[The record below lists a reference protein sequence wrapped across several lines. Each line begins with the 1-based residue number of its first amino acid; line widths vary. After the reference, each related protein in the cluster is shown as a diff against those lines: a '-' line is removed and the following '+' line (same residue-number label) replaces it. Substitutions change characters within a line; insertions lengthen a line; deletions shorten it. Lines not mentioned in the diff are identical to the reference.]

1 MDLTQLV
8 VFAVAALAAT
18 AVVVGLSWGFLRS
31 TEDRTLPVLLLLA
44 GFCAETIFVK
54 QPYVQIGLQ
63 IYPNDVISVFVVM
76 AAAVGFVRRAAP
88 ITDRLFLLW
97 MAFGGVIMY
106 SFLLGLMEYG
116 KAAGTEVRQF
126 FYLWAAGLLGVTAG
140 YTEQELRKIGHWC
153 TIAAYAFL
161 LIAACFLVG
170 VETGFINRAEVFDD
184 AGGGRVFR
192 PIGSHYTFFVG
203 TIGLAHMMV
212 WLRTTGK
219 TRSGWHA
226 AIMLLFVAV
235 MQHRSVWFAVA
246 VGMLCVAWLE
256 RRYLLRRLP
265 LLLGFVLILGSAAAL
280 ATWLGY
286 LDPLIDQMVG
296 STVSMADSGGTFA
309 ARIDGWERLLED
321 WSESMRTMLIG
332 FPFGYGYTRLYR
344 GQLIDFVAHN
354 HYIDLALRVG
364 VIGVVLFLVP
374 TVIAVVGCLRAR
386 TDSEFEYLTMRGLAV
401 ALIAAFVYY
410 MAYPSFYLLGGATG
424 IALAQLIRRREA
436 ALRHPP
442 AVDAPWARVVG
453 AGARAGVGSRV
464 GVGSHVGAGP
474 RAGARWRQ

>member
-8 VFAVAALAAT
+8 IFALGAFVAA

-44 GFCAETIFVK
+44 GFCAEAVFVK

-63 IYPNDVISVFVVM
+63 IYPNDAISVFVVM

-106 SFLLGLMEYG
+106 SFLLGVMEYG

-140 YTEQELRKIGHWC
+140 FTEQELRKIGRWC
-153 TIAAYAFL
+153 TVAAYAFVV
-161 LIAACFLVG
+161 IAAYFLIG
-170 VETGFINRAEVFDD
+170 VETGFINRAEVFDY
-184 AGGGRVFR
+184 AGGGGIFR

-203 TIGLAHMMV
+203 AVGLAHTMA

-226 AIMLLFVAV
+226 AIMLLFVTV
-235 MQHRSVWFAVA
+235 MQHRSVWIAVA
-246 VGMLCVAWLE
+246 FGLLWVAWLE
-256 RRYLLRRLP
+256 RRYLTRRLP
-265 LLLGFVLILGSAAAL
+265 LLLGFVLVFGSAATL

-286 LDPLIDQMVG
+286 LDSLIAQLVG
-296 STVSMADSGGTFA
+296 STVSMYDSGGTFA
-309 ARIDGWERLLED
+309 ARVDGWERLLED
-321 WSESMRTMLIG
+321 WSESAQTMMIG
-332 FPFGYGYTRLYR
+332 FPFGYGYSRLYR
-344 GQLIDFVAHN
+344 GQLIEFVAHN

-364 VIGVVLFLVP
+364 IVGVVLFMVP
-374 TVIAVVGCLRAR
+374 TIIAVVGCLRAK
-386 TDSEFEYLTMRGLAV
+386 TDSEFEYMLMRSLAV
-401 ALIAAFVYY
+401 ALLAAFVYY
-410 MAYPSFYLLGGATG
+410 VAYPSFYLLGGATG
-424 IALAQLIRRREA
+424 VALAQLIRRREA
-436 ALRHPP
+436 VLKLPATGMPWLRVET
-442 AVDAPWARVVG
+442 ATRTGFAE
-453 AGARAGVGSRV
+453 RAGVG
-464 GVGSHVGAGP
+464 P
-474 RAGARWRQ
+474 RARERVRH

>member
-8 VFAVAALAAT
+8 VFAVAAVAAT

-44 GFCAETIFVK
+44 GFCAEAIFVK

-63 IYPNDVISVFVVM
+63 IYPNDVISLFVVM

-140 YTEQELRKIGHWC
+140 YTEPELRKIGRWC
-153 TIAAYAFL
+153 TIAAYAAL
-161 LIAACFLVG
+161 GIAGYFWVG
-170 VETGFINRAEVFDD
+170 LETGFLSPAEVMDFA
-184 AGGGRVFR
+184 AGGRAFR
-192 PIGSHYTFFVG
+192 PIGAQYAFF
-203 TIGLAHMMV
+203 IGAVALAHTIA
-212 WLRTTGK
+212 WLRSEQK

-226 AIMLLFVAV
+226 TSMLLFVTIL
-235 MQHRSVWFAVA
+235 QHRSVWIAMA
-246 VGMLCVAWLE
+246 SGLICVAWLE
-256 RRYLLRRLP
+256 RRYLPRRFP
-265 LLLGFVLILGSAAAL
+265 LLLGFVLIFGSVIVVAA
-280 ATWLGY
+280 WLGY
-286 LDPLIDQMVG
+286 LDPLMAQMVE
-296 STVSMADSGGTFA
+296 STVSMADSGGTFS
-309 ARIDGWERLLED
+309 ARVDGWERLLDEWND
-321 WSESMRTMLIG
+321 SIRTVLLG
-332 FPFGYGYTRLYR
+332 FPFGHGYSRLYR

-364 VIGVVLFLVP
+364 FVGVVFFLAP
-374 TVIAVVGCLRAR
+374 TTIAVIGCLRAK
-386 TDSEFEYLTMRGLAV
+386 TDNEFEYVMMRGLAV
-401 ALIAAFVYY
+401 TLIAAFVYY
-410 MAYPSFYLLGGATG
+410 VAYPSFYLLGGATG

-436 ALRHPP
+436 ALRRP
-442 AVDAPWARVVG
+442 AGSKPWLRVDG
-453 AGARAGVGSRV
+453 GSRTSV
-464 GVGSHVGAGP
+464 GP
-474 RAGARWRQ
+474 RAGARVRH